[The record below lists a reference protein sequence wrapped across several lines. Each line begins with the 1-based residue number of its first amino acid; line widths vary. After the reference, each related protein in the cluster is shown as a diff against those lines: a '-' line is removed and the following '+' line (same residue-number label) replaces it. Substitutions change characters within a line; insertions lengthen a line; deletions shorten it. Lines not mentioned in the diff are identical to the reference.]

1 MKWCINF
8 IVFNIVRSCH
18 NIRCAIAEEEEQAF
32 EPVDPAAQADVEAEL
47 QTLLTEDFEEE
58 VAEEKENPFEPVEPT
73 AEAEAKLLAELD
85 VKDEEDDAAEEK
97 KNLFEPVEPT
107 AQAEVEIKLKPEL
120 VEEFEDAIAE
130 EEEQAFE
137 PVEPTWNCSSWGW
150 IWASHRTSTCRLH
163 WRHCWRRGTGLW
175 TTMEQCIATIA
186 ERRRMPFN
194 SAFTVDNQ
202 EMCVDAVSGTT
213 ISYTMTGNPAAPIQ
227 VQSINAWLP
236 DELISSAV
244 ALTVGSPATAVS
256 LL

>member
-1 MKWCINF
+1 MCFYALVGSGLDTGDASTFDNAFTDATVQEFAQTGTYTGKEG
-8 IVFNIVRSCH
+8 
-18 NIRCAIAEEEEQAF
+18 IAEYLSFVAGGNF
-32 EPVDPAAQADVEAEL
+32 VLDYIRIGDP
-47 QTLLTEDFEEE
+47 
-58 VAEEKENPFEPVEPT
+58 
-73 AEAEAKLLAELD
+73 
-85 VKDEEDDAAEEK
+85 
-97 KNLFEPVEPT
+97 LFMDMT
-107 AQAEVEIKLKPEL
+107 
-120 VEEFEDAIAE
+120 
-130 EEEQAFE
+130 
-137 PVEPTWNCSSWGW
+137 G
-150 IWASHRTSTCRLH
+150 STV
-163 WRHCWRRGTGLW
+163 
-175 TTMEQCIATIA
+175 EQCIATIA